1 VRDQVS
7 HPFKKA
13 GKIVVPYIL
22 IVMFLNS
29 GLKQKILDRIAAGIS
44 KFNLTTI
51 YQMYYFQDSFETYNG
66 PNPLELLAPLFTQLS
81 CSYKV
86 SWCLTDG
93 KYVPTRGLTYLLS
106 AVHFL
111 NIKFT
116 FSLSRFLPSAVSHRT
131 AS

>member
-1 VRDQVS
+1 MV
-7 HPFKKA
+7 
-13 GKIVVPYIL
+13 
-22 IVMFLNS
+22 
-29 GLKQKILDRIAAGIS
+29 AGITE
-44 KFNLTTI
+44 FYLTTV

-86 SWCLTDG
+86 RWCLTDR
-93 KYVPTRGLTYLLS
+93 KYVPTGGLAYLLS

-111 NIKFT
+111 HIKFT
-116 FSLSRFLPSAVSHRT
+116 FSLSRFLPSAISHRT